1 MIEDPKTEERG
12 DLLGNGAPA
21 GTPQEDTESD
31 APGFGLTYVR
41 VRDFRSLTDVSFQP
55 GPLTALVGE
64 AGAGKSNLLA
74 AIRTLID
81 PGVPPVASDVAFGGG
96 GPIRLYGAL
105 AGGRSLLVEAAPP
118 LDHQKRKGRGPT
130 VLFLP
135 ARLRDG
141 GVVAEPAP
149 VAGPA
154 RRAADLLRRELGD
167 LTEAGRK
174 EPGQA
179 AAAPAL
185 ALVSGIESCCAAGL
199 DGLELLIEEPELYLR
214 PQAQRYLYRLLHRFA
229 SMGNQVMYSTHSP
242 AFLNVAR
249 LEELVFVERAGDRT
263 TGVVQPEPLPPDD
276 ELRAL
281 GEFDA
286 ERGELFLSRAA
297 VLVEGRTEKLV
308 LPFVFDALGY
318 DVDREAISVV
328 DCGGKS
334 NIPLFARVCEAVG
347 IPCVAVHDRDAAPG
361 AEPIASERVL
371 NDRIAAIVGRGH
383 TIELIPDFEGIAGL
397 RGHLHKPAR
406 AWKRFRALAAD
417 DVPEPLAG
425 VVKLALDLAAK

>member
-1 MIEDPKTEERG
+1 MIEDPTPEERDG
-12 DLLGNGAPA
+12 PLGGAVPTGAP
-21 GTPQEDTESD
+21 EKLMESR
-31 APGFGLTYVR
+31 APGFGLTSVR

-55 GPLTALVGE
+55 GPLTALVGD

-74 AIRTLID
+74 AIRTLLD
-81 PGVPPVASDVAFGGG
+81 PGVPAVASDVSFGGRS
-96 GPIRLYGAL
+96 PIRLYGAL
-105 AGGRSLLVEAAPP
+105 AGGQSLLIEAAPP
-118 LDHQKRKGRGPT
+118 LDHSKRKGRGPT

-135 ARLRDG
+135 AGLRDG
-141 GVVAEPAP
+141 DVVAEPIP
-149 VAGPA
+149 STGPA
-154 RRAADLLRRELGD
+154 HRATDLLRRELAD
-167 LTEAGRK
+167 LTEAGRS
-174 EPGQA
+174 EPGRS

-185 ALVSGIESCCAAGL
+185 ALVSGIESCCAAGV
-199 DGLELLIEEPELYLR
+199 DGLVLLIEEPELYLR
-214 PQAQRYLYRLLHRFA
+214 PQAQRYLYRVLHRFA

-249 LEELVFVERAGDRT
+249 LEELVLVERAGDRT

-308 LPFVFDALGY
+308 LPFVFDVLGH
-318 DVDREAISVV
+318 DVDREAISIV

-347 IPCVAVHDRDAAPG
+347 VPCVAVHDRDAAPG
-361 AEPIASERVL
+361 AEPIASEQLL
-371 NDRIAAIVGRGH
+371 NERIAAIVGRGRR
-383 TIELIPDFEGIAGL
+383 IELIPDFEGIAGL

-406 AWKRFRALAAD
+406 AWKRFRSLAAA
-417 DVPEPLAG
+417 DVPEALAR